1 MKRKL
6 FAMLMAAAMIAGLTG
21 CSGSSDKAAE
31 TDTKEEAAS
40 EAAEE
45 KEDTVTENYMFGGY
59 YEEF

>member
-31 TDTKEEAAS
+31 TDTKEEAA
-40 EAAEE
+40 AEE
-45 KEDTVTENYMFGGY
+45 A
-59 YEEF
+59 EEE